1 MVALPGVI
9 PPGGSTTVGVSS
21 LVGQLVGSATTP
33 TEITAAMLATLA
45 GSSGLSEQR
54 KVLIQLTEKVE
65 EQKRAIQQQMQ
76 LTQQTNAP
84 KTGGSTVAPS
94 TESKMAPTS
103 RLEPVTVAMPTL
115 AVSLA
120 KPVPSIPLPLVTP
133 DLYMPKSEP
142 SLNIV
147 TTPPV
152 ANRNL
157 TPDSKLQPVSSSKVS
172 AASAQPLGSLPLRS
186 LPAENKKVPGV
197 IPNVAR
203 KRLAEKTGVTPPT
216 TTGATPLSGNLSL
229 LPPSVQM
236 LLMGGPVQTPGSG
249 SDKTHQESQPAPD
262 SSSSSAN
269 VTSPVVGGTAGD
281 AARTV
286 EGVEKLAQDKASDK
300 VSIKPNS
307 TGPTQTTTGASIDA
321 ASGNANTVSDTE
333 RTSRPSDVD
342 PVVLNPHG
350 DVDYR
355 IAPTGRFP
363 APPPGPPASD
373 SQSSWQPAFQ
383 TKPQE
388 VSTSPAGPKSEW
400 TPAFPAA
407 VSQQQP
413 DWAAAVPA
421 AKPAWEPAFPAEA
434 SRPADPRQRAAE
446 ERMRNAAFPPNA
458 GRSDGPRQ
466 DEGGVRPLMWNTR
479 PPIQGRPPMP
489 GPWGGAPLHPRFGAM
504 PRPPLPPMR
513 MCMPPPPP
521 SIPNAAPMP
530 SGDIDERI
538 RPPWPPGG
546 VTRPWPP
553 SEVRPPL
560 PPPPPDNAVR
570 HKPAAVLNLD
580 LSALGK
586 FAVEFVKEQQQ
597 KGQGIIPPITSCST
611 AIAPPPANALGLSIP
626 ASTTSKLTSVSTH
639 GVPLSTSARGVPPSS
654 SAHGVP
660 ATSSIHGV
668 PPTSSAH
675 GVPTIVPPPA
685 SHPVGGQPGTLLGTA
700 TTKSSDTDERH
711 HNDRGQH
718 ASQVTCSSAKFQ
730 DALSTSQMTN
740 WTQQRLVGHGV
751 TPLSQ
756 QPDTSKQN
764 VAAKSSQKECAAHD
778 KLTTTAS
785 FEKTKMASGQKE
797 GAKSDGDR
805 TAKNIRVGEV
815 AGITR
820 SKWVP
825 LGASVPKQ
833 PQNVAATAPP
843 GAVTVQRASEEAS
856 AAPSPGK
863 NRATPTKVTPVQI
876 KQLGKSLV
884 ETKTSQLLDPVE
896 AKPLLTSLAE
906 IKLAQRSVNE
916 TSTPTPVDV
925 RAAKGGQQ
933 CSSGEKSQQP
943 RGRGESKTEETALVR
958 HNTDSRSS
966 GEAVS
971 VSDPGSTRSTKDGEE
986 REREREKERAKAGRG
1001 SSTRSSDGG
1010 HRHRSRSRSREKQ
1023 KERRRSHSR
1032 DRQRRERDRRR
1043 SRSRSRGRDRDRRA
1057 TKQRSRSRSHDGK
1070 RRSRSR
1076 ERQAKRRSRSRSRD
1090 RGIKRRSRSRDREAK
1105 RDRDVR
1111 RRSRSRSRERHLSFR
1126 SDRGRHERRVE
1137 SDGRRSPPA
1146 GRHERVSREDRVSN
1160 DEVFSHSQDIDHRT
1174 TGHGDRDERY
1184 MSSIP
1189 TVGGQAGITDTTTSK
1204 PPEKPVME
1212 GGQDT
1217 DERVL
1222 AAPFVGNAA
1231 EPWSGRPPRD
1241 SITGNVTR
1249 ATGDKDDR
1257 EQWRR
1262 RGGQELF
1269 AEQQVRL
1276 DMATGAAPRA
1286 GDPHMP
1292 PVPFARPLGD
1302 RPFMPPPP
1310 GEPMM
1315 TPPRPPP
1322 AWMPPMMAP
1331 RPPQMRPVGPPEQLP
1346 FPPRGP
1352 DRGWPRGPPG
1362 GRPGP
1367 W

>member
-1 MVALPGVI
+1 MMAPSGVI
-9 PPGGSTTVGVSS
+9 PPGGSTTGGVSS

-84 KTGGSTVAPS
+84 KAGGSTVAPS
-94 TESKMAPTS
+94 RESKMAPTS
-103 RLEPVTVAMPTL
+103 RVEPVTVAVPTP

-120 KPVPSIPLPLVTP
+120 QPVPSIPLPLVTP
-133 DLYMPKSEP
+133 HLYMPKSEP
-142 SLNIV
+142 SLNVV
-147 TTPPV
+147 TKPSV

-157 TPDSKLQPVSSSKVS
+157 TSDNKLPPVSSSKVS
-172 AASAQPLGSLPLRS
+172 AASAQPLGSLPLGS
-186 LPAENKKVPGV
+186 LPAETKKVPGV

-203 KRLAEKTGVTPPT
+203 KRLAEKTGVIPPT
-216 TTGATPLSGNLSL
+216 TTGATPLSRNLSL

-236 LLMGGPVQTPGSG
+236 LLMGGPVQTPDSG
-249 SDKTHQESQPAPD
+249 SDKTQESKPTPD
-262 SSSSSAN
+262 SSSPSAN
-269 VTSPVVGGTAGD
+269 VMSPVVGGTARPVD
-281 AARTV
+281 
-286 EGVEKLAQDKASDK
+286 GVEAPTQDKASDK
-300 VSIKPNS
+300 VSIKPTS
-307 TGPTQTTTGASIDA
+307 TGPTQTTTATSTEA
-321 ASGNANTVSDTE
+321 ASNANTMSDPE
-333 RTSRPSDVD
+333 RTLRQSDVD

-355 IAPTGRFP
+355 IAPTGRFT

-373 SQSSWQPAFQ
+373 PQSSWQPAFQ

-388 VSTSPAGPKSEW
+388 VSTSAAGPKCEW
-400 TPAFPAA
+400 IPALPAS
-407 VSQQQP
+407 VPQKQP
-413 DWAAAVPA
+413 DWAPAVPA
-421 AKPAWEPAFPAEA
+421 VKPAWEPAFPTEA

-458 GRSDGPRQ
+458 GRSEGPRQ
-466 DEGGVRPLMWNTR
+466 DEGGVRPLMWNAR
-479 PPIQGRPPMP
+479 PPMQGRPPVP
-489 GPWGGAPLHPRFGAM
+489 GPWGGAPPHPRFGAM
-504 PRPPLPPMR
+504 PHPPLPPMR
-513 MCMPPPPP
+513 MRIPPPPP
-521 SIPNAAPMP
+521 SIPNAAPLP

-546 VTRPWPP
+546 VTCPWP

-560 PPPPPDNAVR
+560 PPPDNAER
-570 HKPAAVLNLD
+570 HKPAALLSVD

-611 AIAPPPANALGLSIP
+611 AMVPPPANALGLSRP
-626 ASTTSKLTSVSTH
+626 ASTTSKPPTVST
-639 GVPLSTSARGVPPSS
+639 TSARGVPPSS
-654 SAHGVP
+654 SVHGMPV
-660 ATSSIHGV
+660 TGSVHGV
-668 PPTSSAH
+668 PPPA
-675 GVPTIVPPPA
+675 IVPPSS
-685 SHPVGGQPGTLLGTA
+685 SHHVGGQPGTLLGTV

-718 ASQVTCSSAKFQ
+718 ASQVTCSTGKFQ
-730 DALSTSQMTN
+730 DTLSTSQVTN
-740 WTQQRLVGHGV
+740 WTQQRSLGPSV
-751 TPLSQ
+751 TPLSL
-756 QPDTSKQN
+756 QPDSKQGVAN
-764 VAAKSSQKECAAHD
+764 VAAKSSQKDAHLTRVSKSEDRAAQD

-785 FEKTKMASGQKE
+785 VEKTKTTSDQKE
-797 GAKSDGDR
+797 GAKSVGGR
-805 TAKNIRVGEV
+805 TATNVRVGEV
-815 AGITR
+815 AGITK

-833 PQNVAATAPP
+833 PQNGAATAPP
-843 GAVTVQRASEEAS
+843 GAVTVQRPSEEAS

-863 NRATPTKVTPVQI
+863 NSATPTKVTPVQI

-916 TSTPTPVDV
+916 TSTPGDV
-925 RAAKGGQQ
+925 RAAKDAQQ
-933 CSSGEKSQQP
+933 CSSAEKSQQP
-943 RGRGESKTEETALVR
+943 RGRGESKTEETAPVR
-958 HNTDSRSS
+958 PDTDSRSS
-966 GEAVS
+966 GEAAS
-971 VSDPGSTRSTKDGEE
+971 VSDHGNTRTTKDGDE
-986 REREREKERAKAGRG
+986 RERERERERAKAGRS

-1043 SRSRSRGRDRDRRA
+1043 SRSRSRGRDRERDRRA
-1057 TKQRSRSRSHDGK
+1057 TKQRSRSRSRDGK

-1090 RGIKRRSRSRDREAK
+1090 RAVKRRSRSRDREAK

-1111 RRSRSRSRERHLSFR
+1111 RRSRSRSRERHSSFR

-1137 SDGRRSPPA
+1137 SEGRRSPPA
-1146 GRHERVSREDRVSN
+1146 SRHVSREDRVSN
-1160 DEVFSHSQDIDHRT
+1160 DEVFSHSQDVDHRT

-1189 TVGGQAGITDTTTSK
+1189 TVGGGQVGLTDTTTSK

-1231 EPWSGRPPRD
+1231 KPWSGRPPPPPPPPPRD
-1241 SITGNVTR
+1241 SITGNVMR

-1276 DMATGAAPRA
+1276 DIAPGAAPRM
-1286 GDPHMP
+1286 GDSHMP

-1322 AWMPPMMAP
+1322 PPAWMPPMMPP